1 MRVGPG
7 PPFSFHPLP
16 PFSPSSTLRVVLA
29 SERTTPY
36 RRAVRPGFFGVCQRS
51 RQENR
56 SMLPAALSRT
66 LRYSIALSSLTLLF
80 VSPSGAQRQEND
92 RPAAN
97 WDLSNKFTTQ
107 ALQRVT
113 YSSTLQPRWI
123 GKTDSMWYN
132 WRDRA
137 GATFYLVY
145 PPTKTRRPLFDHVK
159 LAAALATGPHKPYE
173 PGALPFPAP

>member
-1 MRVGPG
+1 MP
-7 PPFSFHPLP
+7 
-16 PFSPSSTLRVVLA
+16 
-29 SERTTPY
+29 
-36 RRAVRPGFFGVCQRS
+36 
-51 RQENR
+51 
-56 SMLPAALSRT
+56 PAALSRT
-66 LRYSIALSSLTLLF
+66 LRYSIALGSLTLLF
-80 VSPSGAQRQEND
+80 ASPSGAQRQAND

-159 LAAALATGPHKPYE
+159 LAAALATAHHKPYE
-173 PGALPFPAP
+173 PGALPFTALNFTKDHKAIRFTVDSTRY